1 VLQSYDLHLTYR
13 AHRAKHPERQPEQ
26 MQQQA
31 ADHDAAKR
39 YATAA
44 RSTVA
49 ARLAAAAAAAEHAV
63 ADLSPIDQAYIAI
76 CLMAEAQG

>member
-1 VLQSYDLHLTYR
+1 MLQSYNLHLTYR

-44 RSTVA
+44 RST
-49 ARLAAAAAAAEHAV
+49 AAAAAEHAV